1 MESKQNRMQM
11 LNKFAFTGLLL
22 LMPYYNATAQDTD
35 PQVAKAR
42 ISATKVH
49 LATGNTTL
57 SKALASISNQSGL
70 TITAPY
76 YLSEHKLVANL
87 EDISAE
93 HALDSLCEL
102 NAWVWTIDAK
112 GHILVDR
119 PKVLKPHNL
128 TELHNALRNALPVA
142 YQNFVAS
149 ELNATDA
156 NAQIIHL
163 YEDPTTNS
171 IQMGQQT
178 KDGYLKLFLHPKAF
192 LVKDRTDFVSATIMP
207 RLLSGRRLEYSL
219 LTSPE
224 KEALMTAIVVAVLG
238 NLKQLSSTWDSGV
251 KPFELDLLQTRI
263 KVVAGKEIQF
273 DNEYV
278 DATGRHGVGIGGGIK
293 D

>member
-1 MESKQNRMQM
+1 MQ
-11 LNKFAFTGLLL
+11 LLHKLAFTGLLSL
-22 LMPYYNATAQDTD
+22 LPCCSATAQDTD

-57 SKALASISNQSGL
+57 SKALASLSTQSGL
-70 TITAPY
+70 TITASS
-76 YLSEHKLVANL
+76 YLSEHKMVANL
-87 EDISAE
+87 EDISGE
-93 HALDSLCEL
+93 HALDALCEL
-102 NAWVWTIDAK
+102 HAWVWTIDAK
-112 GHILVDR
+112 GHIVVDR
-119 PKVLKPHNL
+119 PKVVQPHNL
-128 TELHNALRNALPVA
+128 TELYNALWNALPIA
-142 YQNFVAS
+142 YRNFVAS

-178 KDGYLKLFLHPKAF
+178 KDGYLKLYLHPKAF
-192 LVKDRTDFVSATIMP
+192 LVKDRTDFVSATVMP
-207 RLLSGRRLEYSL
+207 RLLSGRRLGYSL

-224 KEALMTAIVVAVLG
+224 KEALMTAIVVAMLG
-238 NLKQLSSTWDSGV
+238 NLKQLSSTWDSRV

-263 KVVAGKEIQF
+263 KVVDGKEIQF

-278 DATGRHGVGIGGGIK
+278 DAAGRHGVGIGGGIK
-293 D
+293 DK